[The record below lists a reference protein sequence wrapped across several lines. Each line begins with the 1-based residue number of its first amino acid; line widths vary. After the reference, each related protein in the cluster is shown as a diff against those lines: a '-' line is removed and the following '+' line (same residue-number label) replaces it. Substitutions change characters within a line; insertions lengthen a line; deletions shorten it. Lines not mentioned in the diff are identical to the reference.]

1 MLRALHEFG
10 HENKA
15 WLAPAILIGLVVFI
29 LLISLGL
36 RGIITEDYFRVLM
49 VLLIVDYACFFV

>member
-1 MLRALHEFG
+1 VFHEFR

-15 WLAPAILIGLVVFI
+15 WLAPAILIGLVVFV

-36 RGIITEDYFRVLM
+36 RDIITEDYFRVLM